1 MADLTISGAT
11 IGYDE
16 NNIQTALNNLNRKV
30 IQDAISEMNSAMNDL
45 YEAVN
50 AGWVGNSAETF
61 KSNMQYDKNVVA
73 DGLNDTYQVL
83 ENEMHQ
89 IVNELADVD
98 ANLVEKRG
106 D

>member
-1 MADLTISGAT
+1 
-11 IGYDE
+11 
-16 NNIQTALNNLNRKV
+16 
-30 IQDAISEMNSAMNDL
+30 
-45 YEAVN
+45 
-50 AGWVGNSAETF
+50 
-61 KSNMQYDKNVVA
+61 MQYDKNVVA